1 MAAHLAYTSLPVTS
15 TCIHELDQVV
25 VRTDV
30 EGDEGE
36 TIREGSRGTVLSV
49 LGDGAAYLVE
59 FGSQRVSDAGHPIPV
74 FATIELAKL
83 KPIPGAARADLAS
96 SFSH

>member
-1 MAAHLAYTSLPVTS
+1 MATHLAYTALPAGSSL
-15 TCIHELDQVV
+15 IHELDQVE

-36 TIREGSRGTVLSV
+36 TIRQGSRGTVLSV

-59 FGSQRVSDAGHPIPV
+59 FGSQRLSETGHPIPV
-74 FATIELAKL
+74 FATIELGNLTPVPEAT
-83 KPIPGAARADLAS
+83 RADLTS
-96 SFSH
+96 SVSH